1 MVERTKKTS
10 KDIPIELVGLMSG
23 IIVAHC
29 LMVLALTMMV
39 KYNEVDVHSV
49 YLVVFEQMGRKCAK
63 YLVSI
68 CALRGMP
75 TSSLTSRYKAIDS
88 FFRTVENLE
97 ACCQI
102 GVSKIVMASS
112 VVLRLVLFTRLMY
125 YTSLP
130 ILASIIPSAAL
141 SELIDINEGYRNR
154 TIDELDFLAFLPLL
168 LDKPIDHSNL
178 EDKKEDN
185 SSGRETIKIL
195 ASIPIWELDWLN
207 QCFVGQV
214 KGMYVVDFFQQA
226 LRSDGFKV
234 KVSVWSR
241 CRLEERTRDLNE
253 STVTTDS
260 KKRGNVMIREKV
272 EEVKGAPLSP
282 SGGLTRK
289 SVTRN
294 GMEGTQF
301 PWSHKTDGPFDI
313 PIIKGLGL

>member
-141 SELIDINEGYRNR
+141 SELIDINEADSFEVCNSGVGFLCTNIALDLKRKLQAW
-154 TIDELDFLAFLPLL
+154 IDLRRGFEA
-168 LDKPIDHSNL
+168 
-178 EDKKEDN
+178 
-185 SSGRETIKIL
+185 GL
-195 ASIPIWELDWLN
+195 ASIMVDCVLLDGW
-207 QCFVGQV
+207 
-214 KGMYVVDFFQQA
+214 
-226 LRSDGFKV
+226 
-234 KVSVWSR
+234 
-241 CRLEERTRDLNE
+241 
-253 STVTTDS
+253 
-260 KKRGNVMIREKV
+260 
-272 EEVKGAPLSP
+272 
-282 SGGLTRK
+282 
-289 SVTRN
+289 
-294 GMEGTQF
+294 
-301 PWSHKTDGPFDI
+301 
-313 PIIKGLGL
+313 